1 MKKLF
6 LTLIVAGFG
15 FIANAQPPEGDAKV
29 GEWYGEKLNTENA
42 LNIND
47 VVAKL
52 EGGSEFDNVKIR
64 AKITE
69 VCPKKGCW
77 LKLELNDGKTAMV
90 KMKDYGFFLP
100 LAAKGKTVV
109 IEGEAKMKTT
119 SVAELKHYAEDASI
133 YSTIVIPLAV
143 IFTSF
148 WGSLIASI
156 SSFDFLASSA

>member
-15 FIANAQPPEGDAKV
+15 FIANAQPPEGNAKV
-29 GEWYGEKLNTENA
+29 GEWYGDKINNTENA

-52 EGGSEFDNVKIR
+52 EGGSEFDNVIIK

-109 IEGEAKMKTT
+109 IEGEAKLKTT
-119 SVAELKHYAEDASI
+119 SVAELKHYAEDAKKSKEEI
-133 YSTIVIPLAV
+133 DAIKEPQKEVKIMAKGIVV
-143 IFTSF
+143 VE
-148 WGSLIASI
+148 
-156 SSFDFLASSA
+156 